1 MEAQSWR
8 PIWEAHFGDHFD
20 HFGAHSF
27 AHSFAHAFAHS
38 FALSFAHFVAFSTSH
53 SSHLFHTALSIL
65 SNEQAHRRE
74 ERRLRDA
81 FRALLA
87 EKHAAGVFHAKSKWA
102 DVEVLIAKEPA
113 FESCLKQSGSAP
125 HELWEDYMEIL
136 NEAWQAQRRTL
147 KAVLLAVGAA
157 FTVTPETG
165 FDAFAA
171 ALREADS
178 GTLEEVP
185 ESAIRA
191 FLIELQEKQLKELAD
206 AERKLAQQRKEKLEK
221 YASTLRVRPPPTPT
235 TPTPTTPTPTPIPTP
250 TPTPNPTPNPN
261 PTPTPTPFLSPQS
274 PPPTPTSTRPHPHTH
289 TRPHPRRSPLT
300 RHPHPQGLMGALL
313 TSATPWE
320 EANKVMQ
327 GKAAANELSADEQ
340 RAAYSEVVAA
350 LAEEEARDAREAAA
364 KVAAV
369 AEGKE
374 AKEED
379 GEERR
384 SYKRKKSHRR
394 ERGGGGGDSS
404 DEERRHKSSRKKERR
419 SKRSRAGESDE
430 EEGEHKE

>member
-221 YASTLRVRPPPTPT
+221 YGFGKLVQ
-235 TPTPTTPTPTPIPTP
+235 PI
-250 TPTPNPTPNPN
+250 
-261 PTPTPTPFLSPQS
+261 
-274 PPPTPTSTRPHPHTH
+274 
-289 TRPHPRRSPLT
+289 
-300 RHPHPQGLMGALL
+300 M
-313 TSATPWE
+313 
-320 EANKVMQ
+320 
-327 GKAAANELSADEQ
+327 
-340 RAAYSEVVAA
+340 
-350 LAEEEARDAREAAA
+350 DAGGY
-364 KVAAV
+364 AAV
-369 AEGKE
+369 SKALGVAVSKPRAPPVPSEDVVREGPQRGVSLGGSIEEKMAEIGKL
-374 AKEED
+374 KQFQHQ
-379 GEERR
+379 
-384 SYKRKKSHRR
+384 KRKK
-394 ERGGGGGDSS
+394 
-404 DEERRHKSSRKKERR
+404 
-419 SKRSRAGESDE
+419 
-430 EEGEHKE
+430 